1 MAIDDYYKNISP
13 LQSTQMKPASTTNS
27 ALDPALKPSVGG
39 GSWMQQQNNQLGPQL
54 VSAVENMPG
63 ALQSAYDA
71 KQKSYDSQMGL
82 SDEYIGT
89 LKEPGKNDMWGRFGA
104 AMLQPTRTGSW
115 AEGFGNAATA
125 AMDARSNHRD
135 KESMRQEKLYRAQY
149 ALEGLRSDAPNSELQ
164 RLKDTI
170 GMAETV
176 QQVGGM
182 TSDMQLGNGLTPT
195 DDSALVA
202 DYNKN
207 PNKYAG
213 ARGQSM
219 VADAQSRL
227 AKQGDRQWELDKMGE
242 QGKIDIAKEQAKL
255 RMKGN
260 DLTSV
265 DKKAYL
271 EAQGQNGAF
280 ISAKRVLER
289 AKEIGPKTY
298 AGILPDERA
307 WINANFG
314 IGMNS
319 KDEADAHI
327 EYQKIMTGEAI
338 KQMADTLKGASTDY
352 EMNKYI
358 DMIADPTLPWE
369 SKEPAVNRILE
380 WMKTESAVNSD
391 LMKSLDPE
399 NKQYGGD
406 PQSRGKGNGAE
417 TPSVGDTVDD
427 ISGLPDGAHVQDES
441 GQTYVIRNGQPEPV
455 QQ

>member
-13 LQSTQMKPASTTNS
+13 LQSTQMKPASNTSS

-39 GSWMQQQNNQLGPQL
+39 GQWMQQQYNQLGPQL
-54 VSAVENMPG
+54 VKATESMPG
-63 ALQSAYDA
+63 ALQAAYDA

-82 SDEYIGT
+82 SEDYIGT

-104 AMLQPTRTGSW
+104 AMLQPTSTGSW

-125 AMDARSNHRD
+125 AMDARSNYRD
-135 KESMRQEKLYRAQY
+135 KESQRQEKLYRAQY
-149 ALEGLRSDAPNSELQ
+149 ALEGLRADAPNSELQ
-164 RLKDTI
+164 RMKDTI
-170 GMAETV
+170 DMAGTV

-182 TSDMQLGNGLTPT
+182 TADMQLGNGLTPS
-195 DDSALVA
+195 DDAALVA

-227 AKQGDRQWELDKMGE
+227 AKQGDRQWELQKMGA
-242 QGKIDIAKEQAKL
+242 QGEIDIAKEQAKL
-255 RMKGN
+255 KAKGN
-260 DLTSV
+260 DLTNV

-271 EAQGQNGAF
+271 EARDQNGAF

-289 AKEIGPKTY
+289 AKEIGPQTY
-298 AGILPDERA
+298 SGVAPDARA
-307 WINANFG
+307 WVNSNFG
-314 IGMNS
+314 IGLNS
-319 KDEADAHI
+319 TEDANAHI

-369 SKEPAVNRILE
+369 AKAPAVDRI
-380 WMKTESAVNSD
+380 MKWIDTESSLNSD

-399 NKQYGGD
+399 NGLYGGD
-406 PQSRGKGNGAE
+406 PQSKSKGSGGAA
-417 TPSVGDTVDD
+417 PNVGDTVDD
-427 ISGLPDGAHVQDES
+427 ISSLPEGTKIQDDS